1 MSDLRSKIIRLAHQ
15 RPELRA
21 QLLPLV
27 TTKTAMDDNPYNPYN
42 LYPGHEEVTERISD
56 EIARTAVT
64 VAGTYQVLKELIDR
78 NARLGTR
85 DSAPL
90 IWDEWNDAMKKAI
103 VGRT

>member
-27 TTKTAMDDNPYNPYN
+27 TKTAMDDNPYS
-42 LYPGHEEVTERISD
+42 LYEGHEEVTEQISG
-56 EIARTAVT
+56 EIAMTAVN
-64 VAGTYQVLKELIDR
+64 VASAYQAIGRLIAK
-78 NARLGTR
+78 NSHLGTTDSDSR
-85 DSAPL
+85 DA
-90 IWDEWNDAMKKAI
+90 IWSEWNDAMKKAI

>member
-27 TTKTAMDDNPYNPYN
+27 TKTAMDPNPYG
-42 LYPGHEEVTERISD
+42 LS
-56 EIARTAVT
+56 
-64 VAGTYQVLKELIDR
+64 
-78 NARLGTR
+78 
-85 DSAPL
+85 
-90 IWDEWNDAMKKAI
+90 I